1 MPNDLTAPSSA
12 PVFRIDKFVVPTD
25 VRPAFIAQ
33 MQRIQ
38 ETLRSLPGC
47 RRTLVLDQTGG
58 TGEFNVLT
66 LVEGAN
72 EAAVASA
79 AVFVKKKFA
88 DEGFDP
94 AAFTRNAGVRSD
106 QGFYAVA

>member
-1 MPNDLTAPSSA
+1 MSNAFAALSPTA
-12 PVFRIDKFVVPTD
+12 VFRIDKFIVPAE

-38 ETLRSLPGC
+38 ATLRTLPGC
-47 RRTLVLDQTGG
+47 QRTLVLDQTGG

-66 LVEGAN
+66 LVEWAN
-72 EAAVASA
+72 EEAVASA

-94 AAFTRNAGVRSD
+94 VAFTRNAGVRSD
-106 QGFYAVA
+106 QGFYAAA

>member
-1 MPNDLTAPSSA
+1 MSNDFAAPSPA
-12 PVFRIDKFVVPTD
+12 PVFRIDKFVVPAD
-25 VRPAFIAQ
+25 VRAAFIAQ

-38 ETLRSLPGC
+38 ATLRTLPGC
-47 RRTLVLDQTGG
+47 QRTLVLDQTGG

-66 LVEGAN
+66 LVEWEN

-94 AAFTRNAGVRSD
+94 VAFTRNAGVRSD
-106 QGFYAVA
+106 QGFYAAA

>member
-1 MPNDLTAPSSA
+1 MSNDFAALSSVS
-12 PVFRIDKFVVPTD
+12 VFRIDKFVVPAD

-38 ETLRSLPGC
+38 DTLRTLPGC
-47 RRTLVLDQTGG
+47 LRTHVLNQTGG

-66 LVEGAN
+66 FVEWAD
-72 EAAVASA
+72 EDAVAFA
-79 AVFVKKKFA
+79 AAFVKKKFA
-88 DEGFDP
+88 EEGFDP
-94 AAFTRNAGVRSD
+94 VAFTKNAGVRSD